1 MNEHQLAEWETQIR
15 IMSAKLKQARLL
27 LHMREHVDLSCQEAA
42 DILRFLAADAKL
54 ISDTINIY
62 TQ

>member
-27 LHMREHVDLSCQEAA
+27 LQTREDVDLSCREAA
-42 DILRFLAADAKL
+42 DILRCLATDAKM
-54 ISDTINIY
+54 ISDAMQIY
-62 TQ
+62 AQ

>member
-27 LHMREHVDLSCQEAA
+27 LQTRENVDLSCREAA
-42 DILRFLAADAKL
+42 DILMFLATDAKL
-54 ISDTINIY
+54 ISDTMKIY
-62 TQ
+62 AQ